1 MNAAETIIRISATT
15 ESLDRTMQQVEQ
27 EMVQSGE
34 KSAKNFS
41 QRFGEYIERTKG
53 QLAQKLQKA
62 IEPGALINSLQ
73 QGIDAAASGGGL
85 FGAFDALLSSVPIFG
100 SAYNLGK
107 SIGNAIAKAISD
119 DDEIAA
125 AMKKQTDEMTRYVEQ
140 RNREQQFLDQQG
152 RQIRG
157 ARGSLAMTEF
167 DVSIQ
172 QERAAGNERQ
182 ALFLEMQK
190 QRAQIEQQLNE
201 QLIQAK
207 SEEEKNLLRQN
218 AELEKNLAE
227 RNFEDRFS
235 KIQQR
240 EAEINRRKREDEAK
254 IAREMGQ
261 EAVDLFREQ
270 QKEQERLAKE
280 AERDA
285 ERLAKKK
292 QDYDKEAMRID
303 AEFEERR
310 LAGQRAGIGTAQT
323 ALGTFTF
330 DAYSDADKKRNDE
343 AMLSELKQLNSGLVG
358 SFGFT

>member
-1 MNAAETIIRISATT
+1 MKAAETIIRIRATT
-15 ESLDRTMQQVEQ
+15 ESLARKMEQ
-27 EMVQSGE
+27 GGE
-34 KSAKNFS
+34 KMVEGGEKAAKSFS
-41 QRFGEYIERTKG
+41 DKFNEYLDRTKG

-62 IEPGALINSLQ
+62 IEPGAIIGGLQ
-73 QGIDAAASGGGL
+73 RAIDAVASGGGL

-125 AMKKQTDEMTRYVEQ
+125 ALKKQTDEMTRYVEQ

-190 QRAQIEQQLNE
+190 QRASIEQRLNE

-207 SEEEKNLLRQN
+207 SEDEKNLLRQN
-218 AELEKNLAE
+218 AQLEKDLAE
-227 RNFEDRFS
+227 RGFEERFS

-240 EAEINRRKREDEAK
+240 EAQVNRQKREEEDRR
-254 IAREMGQ
+254 AREMGDDAVKLFQ
-261 EAVDLFREQ
+261 EE

-292 QDYDKEAMRID
+292 QQYDEEAMRID
-303 AEFEERR
+303 AEFEQSM
-310 LAGQRAGIGTAQT
+310 LDAQKAGIGSGQT
-323 ALGTFTF
+323 ALGTFKF
-330 DAYSDADKKRNDE
+330 DTYTDEQKRKNDE
-343 AMLSELKQLNSGLVG
+343 DMLKELKRINTGLVG

>member
-15 ESLDRTMQQVEQ
+15 ESLDRTMEQV
-27 EMVQSGE
+27 GE
-34 KSAKNFS
+34 KMVDGGEKAAKSFS
-41 QRFGEYIERTKG
+41 DKFNEYLDRTKG

-62 IEPGALINSLQ
+62 IEPGAIVGGLQ
-73 QGIDAAASGGGL
+73 RAIDAVASGGGL

-100 SAYNLGK
+100 AAYNLGK
-107 SIGNAIAKAISD
+107 SIGSAIAKAISD
-119 DDEIAA
+119 DEEIAA
-125 AMKKQTDEMTRYVEQ
+125 ALKKQTDDMVRYVAQ
-140 RNREQQFLDQQG
+140 RNQEQAFLDQQG
-152 RQIRG
+152 RQTRG
-157 ARGSLAMTEF
+157 ARGALAMTEF

-190 QRAQIEQQLNE
+190 QRASIEQRLNE

-207 SEEEKNLLRQN
+207 SEDEKNLLRQN
-218 AELEKNLAE
+218 AQLEKDLAE
-227 RNFEDRFS
+227 RGFEERFS

-240 EAEINRRKREDEAK
+240 EAQVNRQKREEEDK
-254 IAREMGQ
+254 RAREMGDDAVKLFQ
-261 EAVDLFREQ
+261 EE
-270 QKEQERLAKE
+270 QKEQTRLAKE
-280 AERDA
+280 AERQA
-285 ERLAKKK
+285 EDLAKRKRE
-292 QDYDKEAMRID
+292 YDKEAMRID
-303 AEFEERR
+303 AEFEEKR

-343 AMLSELKQLNSGLVG
+343 AMLNELKQLNSGLVG